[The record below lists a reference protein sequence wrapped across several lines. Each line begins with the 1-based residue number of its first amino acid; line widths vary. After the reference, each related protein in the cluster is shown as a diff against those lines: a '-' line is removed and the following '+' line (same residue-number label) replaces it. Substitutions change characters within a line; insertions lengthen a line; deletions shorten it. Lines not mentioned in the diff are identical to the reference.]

1 MKILLCSSMKFY
13 KLSRLF
19 EYFGRYSL
27 VGAVNTILYFIITNA
42 IIFLELA
49 DTIVASNFSY
59 FFLIIASFLG
69 HSNFTFRVKIIKSI
83 QFKKF
88 LTLSLIGLLISNAII
103 VLNIQYYELPASL
116 IILMISVIIPLI
128 NFFVLKYWVFRT
140 L

>member
-88 LTLSLIGLLISNAII
+88 LTLSLIGLLISNFII
-103 VLNIQYYELPASL
+103 FLNTQHFNASPFLVIL
-116 IILMISVIIPLI
+116 IISIIIPLI
-128 NFFVLKYWVFRT
+128 NFFVLKYWVFKT
-140 L
+140 D